1 MLDDLIDVIELVLD
15 GFFGVRK
22 LRRELDNDLIS
33 LLQQAHEGKTLSAS
47 LIATGNLSAEALCW
61 PLTPVQLRSMRS
73 CTEVK
78 QQRYLL
84 DVAKSHGWR
93 NPHIVVLVTVDFEGV
108 SGAGT
113 PVSIHVDHAPVHF
126 SLHKSKRYII
136 DDIAAQAVI

>member
-1 MLDDLIDVIELVLD
+1 MLDDLIDVIELVFD
-15 GFFGVRK
+15 GIFGVHK
-22 LRRELDNDLIS
+22 LRRELDNDLIA

-47 LIATGNLSAEALCW
+47 LIATDNLTAAALCC

-93 NPHIVVLVTVDFEGV
+93 NPHIVVLVTVDLRV
-108 SGAGT
+108 SAA
-113 PVSIHVDHAPVHF
+113 PALRSASISIMHPCISHCTRANGIP
-126 SLHKSKRYII
+126 SMILPLR
-136 DDIAAQAVI
+136 Q